1 METKIIDARGKQKT
15 YGELE
20 QGQFFL
26 YNDTLYMKTDIEKEG
41 TILAVVLCNGEFAI
55 FSQNALVETVDAE
68 IRYF

>member
-26 YNDTLYMKTDIEKEG
+26 YDDALYMKTDIEKEG
-41 TILAVVLCNGEFAI
+41 IILAVVLGSGEFAV
-55 FSQNALVETVDAE
+55 FSQDTLLETVDAE
-68 IRYF
+68 IGYY